1 MASQKKAQRDA
12 VYKLY
17 VDLTQAVK
25 QGFGGVSTD
34 DMLKVLG
41 GYMKLMDP
49 PAEAEEISM
58 SPNEIKQTA
67 LLAAQALARQLY
79 ERVKA

>member
-1 MASQKKAQRDA
+1 MAKNKQRRDA
-12 VYKLY
+12 VYKLL

-25 QGFGGVSTD
+25 KGFSQTSEE
-34 DMLKVLG
+34 DMLNVLG

-49 PAEAEEISM
+49 PAEAVEITL
-58 SPNEIKQTA
+58 SPNEVKQTA

-79 ERVKA
+79 ERVK

>member
-1 MASQKKAQRDA
+1 MNKKRDA

-25 QGFGGVSTD
+25 QAFRAASEEE
-34 DMLKVLG
+34 LQKAIG
-41 GYMKLMDP
+41 GYMSLMNP
-49 PAEAEEISM
+49 PEDAEEITLN
-58 SPNEIKQTA
+58 PNEIKQTG

-79 ERVKA
+79 ERVK

>member
-1 MASQKKAQRDA
+1 MATKKKTQRDA

-25 QGFGGVSTD
+25 KGFNNVPTE

-41 GYMKLMDP
+41 GYMKLMGP
-49 PAEAEEISM
+49 PEEAEEITM
-58 SPNEIKQTA
+58 SPDEVKQTA
-67 LLAAQALARQLY
+67 LLASQALARQLF
-79 ERVKA
+79 ERLK